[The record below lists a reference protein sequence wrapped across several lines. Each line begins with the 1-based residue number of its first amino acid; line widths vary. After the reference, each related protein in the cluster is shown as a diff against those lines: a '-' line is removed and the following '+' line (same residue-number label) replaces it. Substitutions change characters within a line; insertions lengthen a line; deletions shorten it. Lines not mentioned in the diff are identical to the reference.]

1 MEDRIIEFED
11 AAETVLG
18 LLGVPNLDPGRKVLN
33 NPQVE
38 YHFVT
43 RIFVSVSKDYNKKEV
58 LLSILSTFIKD
69 IRDRNMSV
77 QELVAEVRETL
88 KYKYLIVMDDVWN
101 TKAWEDLK
109 DAFPD
114 HNKGSRVLITTRQ
127 ESVAK
132 RVATKTDPYPWQLC
146 SKKKLKNY

>member
-1 MEDRIIEFED
+1 M
-11 AAETVLG
+11 LG
-18 LLGVPNLDPGRKVLN
+18 LGKTTLARKVLN
-33 NPQVE
+33 DPQVE
-38 YHFVT
+38 YHFFT

-58 LLSILSTFIKD
+58 LLSILSAFIKD

-77 QELVAEVRETL
+77 PELVAEVRKTL
-88 KYKYLIVMDDVWN
+88 KYKYLIVMDDVWD

-109 DAFPD
+109 GAFPD
-114 HNKGSRVLITTRQ
+114 YNKGSRVLITTRQ